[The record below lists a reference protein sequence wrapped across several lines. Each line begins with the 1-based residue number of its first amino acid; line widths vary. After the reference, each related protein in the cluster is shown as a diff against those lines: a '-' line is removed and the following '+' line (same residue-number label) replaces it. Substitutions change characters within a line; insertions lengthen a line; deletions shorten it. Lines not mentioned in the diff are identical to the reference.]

1 MSFSP
6 KRSFLAKPRIQH
18 WRHLVWKGRRKRG
31 FLLLRDHHHAMCRA
45 ECKWIHIKR
54 GLCAQ
59 CRNSKIT
66 WNQFWCNILRLKAES
81 SEPLETQNMPK
92 VISRKFWMI
101 ENFFLKFTHCVVLP
115 FPILILWRRVGLFS
129 LLRDFILAPSTL
141 DSEHVKKYDLIMER
155 RNGDCLF
162 RDRRLDLH
170 YMQILTEFVFSFSGK
185 VPGSVSLH
193 KKLSLW
199 SPPFLSMYEID

>member
-1 MSFSP
+1 MDSYK
-6 KRSFLAKPRIQH
+6 KRPLST
-18 WRHLVWKGRRKRG
+18 VWKSKNYVKSVLVQHIEIESWNFRAFWDSKYAKSDFTKILNGR
-31 FLLLRDHHHAMCRA
+31 
-45 ECKWIHIKR
+45 
-54 GLCAQ
+54 
-59 CRNSKIT
+59 KI
-66 WNQFWCNILRLKAES
+66 FKI
-81 SEPLETQNMPK
+81 P
-92 VISRKFWMI
+92 
-101 ENFFLKFTHCVVLP
+101 HCVVLP

>member
-1 MSFSP
+1 MDSYK
-6 KRSFLAKPRIQH
+6 KRPLCT
-18 WRHLVWKGRRKRG
+18 VWKFKNYVKSV
-31 FLLLRDHHHAMCRA
+31 LVQHI
-45 ECKWIHIKR
+45 EIESWI
-54 GLCAQ
+54 
-59 CRNSKIT
+59 
-66 WNQFWCNILRLKAES
+66 
-81 SEPLETQNMPK
+81 SEPFETQNMPK
-92 VISRKFWMI
+92 VISRKIWVIVFI
-101 ENFFLKFTHCVVLP
+101 QNSTLCSAAIP
-115 FPILILWRRVGLFS
+115 NSNS
-129 LLRDFILAPSTL
+129 LAESWALLSLQRDFILAPSTL